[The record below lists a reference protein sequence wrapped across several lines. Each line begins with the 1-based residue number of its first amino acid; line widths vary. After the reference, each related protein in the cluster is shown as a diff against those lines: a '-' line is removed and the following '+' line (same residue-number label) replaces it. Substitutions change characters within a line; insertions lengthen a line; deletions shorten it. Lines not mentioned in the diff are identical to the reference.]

1 MTFNQQ
7 LQDLDYSPIKYLN
20 DAKRQARKAGYNPTD
35 LTFSTKPAYK
45 LMMTDDNGKKRH
57 FGRVGYGDFLIYKH
71 LEKLKEVPR
80 GYANEKRNTFQA
92 SHTKIKGKWR
102 DDPYSPNMLA
112 LKINW

>member
-1 MTFNQQ
+1 MTFIKQ

-20 DAKRQARKAGYNPTD
+20 DAKRQAKKAGYDPAD
-35 LTFSTKPAYK
+35 LTFSTRPAYK
-45 LMMTDDNGKKRH
+45 LMMTDNNGKKRH

-80 GYANEKRNTFQA
+80 GYANEKRTVFHA
-92 SHTKIKGKWR
+92 SHNKIKGKWR